1 MFVKEIVR
9 SYKMNKEMMLLKSLI
24 KEMSKSYT
32 R

>member
-9 SYKMNKEMMLLKSLI
+9 SYKINKEMMLLKSLI
-24 KEMSKSYT
+24 KEMLKSYA